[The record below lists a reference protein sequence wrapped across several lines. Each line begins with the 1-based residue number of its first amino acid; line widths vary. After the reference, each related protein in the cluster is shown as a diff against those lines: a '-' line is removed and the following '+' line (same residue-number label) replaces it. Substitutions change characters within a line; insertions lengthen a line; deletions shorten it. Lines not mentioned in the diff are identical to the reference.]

1 MYYFEVLVASLQYH
15 GSEPLT
21 YTAETELIPGTIVR
35 IPLRTKETFGIITRK
50 VLKPTFA
57 AKPITEVLEIKPLPP
72 QTFKLISWIAAYYP
86 APLGAIVQL
95 FLPNSLSN
103 KHIDASHDISPLS
116 SYSPTK
122 LPPLSKEQ
130 VTATEAIIGPGMF
143 VLHGETGSGKTR
155 VYTELAARSL
165 IAGQSAII
173 LTPEIGL
180 TSQLA
185 EVFRARFGSQVVV
198 IHSQLTEV
206 ARQKVW
212 LEIAQSERP
221 LIVIGPRSALFSPL
235 QHIGLIVID
244 EIHENAYK
252 QEQAPHYHAARVAAM
267 LGQLHTSTV
276 VLGSATPPVVD
287 YFLAEQK
294 QRPII
299 RMEQL
304 AKGENNHQTKLQVV
318 DLKDRS
324 QFSKSPYLSK
334 TLLNAVEATLVKGEQ
349 VLLFLNRRG
358 TARMVFCEKC
368 GWQATCPRCD
378 LPLVYHG
385 DDHSMRCH
393 TCGFQEVTVSSCP
406 VCKNPSIIFKTV
418 GTKAIAS
425 EIAQLFPHATVQRF
439 DTDNKRNERIEQQF
453 EAVQNGSVDIIVGT
467 QTLAK
472 GLDLPNLG
480 LVGVVMADTT
490 LYLPDFNS
498 EERTYQLLAQVIGRI
513 GRGHRDSQAV
523 IQTYAPESP
532 LLRAILTKDWYS
544 FYQKELTERKAFLFP
559 PYCYILKL
567 TCRRA
572 STAAAKKAATQ
583 LATTLQSLGR
593 RVIVEGPAPAFHE
606 KVVGKYQWQL
616 IIKAKNRN
624 ELLAV
629 IPHLPSGWSY
639 DIDPTN
645 LL

>member
-1 MYYFEVLVASLQYH
+1 MSYYEILVASLQYH

-21 YTAETELIPGTIVR
+21 YTAESDLAPGTIVR
-35 IPLRTKETFGIITRK
+35 IPLRAKQTLGIILRN
-50 VLKPTFA
+50 VPKPHFQ
-57 AKPITEVLEIKPLPP
+57 AKAVDEVLPIKPLP
-72 QTFKLISWIAAYYP
+72 KESLSLISWISSYYP
-86 APLGAIVQL
+86 APLGAVVQL

-103 KHIDASHDISPLS
+103 KHVSATSGLASLKTVSSPL
-116 SYSPTK
+116 PA
-122 LPPLSKEQ
+122 LSTEQ
-130 VTATEAIIGPGMF
+130 IAALENISGPGMF
-143 VLHGETGSGKTR
+143 MLHGETGSGKTR
-155 VYTELAARSL
+155 IYLELAARAISS
-165 IAGQSAII
+165 GKSAII

-185 EVFRARFGSQVVV
+185 DVFRAKFGSQVIV

-212 LEIAQSERP
+212 LQIAQSDHP
-221 LIVIGPRSALFSPL
+221 LIVIGPRSALFSPVSN
-235 QHIGLIVID
+235 IGFIAID

-252 QEQAPHYHAARVAAM
+252 QEQAPHYHAARVAAL
-267 LGQLHTSTV
+267 LGQLHKSTV

-299 RMEQL
+299 RMNQL
-304 AKGENNHQTKLQVV
+304 AKNQANHETTLKVI
-318 DLKDRS
+318 DLKERS
-324 QFSKSPYLSK
+324 LFSKSPYLSNP
-334 TLLNAVEATLVKGEQ
+334 LISAIEATLAKGEQ

-393 TCGFQEVTVSSCP
+393 TCGFQESTTSSCP
-406 VCKNPSIIFKTV
+406 ICNNPSIIFKTV

-425 EIAQLFPHATVQRF
+425 EAAHLFPHASIQRF
-439 DTDNKRNERIEQQF
+439 DTDNKRNERIEQHF
-453 EAVQNGSVDIIVGT
+453 TAVQNGSVDIIVGT

-472 GLDLPNLG
+472 GLDLPKLG

-498 EERTYQLLAQVIGRI
+498 EERTYQLLAQVIGRV
-513 GRGHRDSQAV
+513 GRGHRDSLAI
-523 IQTYAPESP
+523 IQTYTPESP
-532 LLRAILTKDWYS
+532 LLKAILTKDWYG
-544 FYQKELTERKAFLFP
+544 FYQKELAERKAFMFP
-559 PYCYILKL
+559 PYCYLLKL

-572 STAAAKKAATQ
+572 SSASAQKAA
-583 LATTLQSLGR
+583 LTLVQKLRLLNR
-593 RVIVEGPAPAFHE
+593 RIIIEGPAPSFHE
-606 KVVGKYQWQL
+606 KVISKYQWQI
-616 IIKAKNRN
+616 IIKARNRS

-629 IPHLPSGWSY
+629 IPSLPSGWSY